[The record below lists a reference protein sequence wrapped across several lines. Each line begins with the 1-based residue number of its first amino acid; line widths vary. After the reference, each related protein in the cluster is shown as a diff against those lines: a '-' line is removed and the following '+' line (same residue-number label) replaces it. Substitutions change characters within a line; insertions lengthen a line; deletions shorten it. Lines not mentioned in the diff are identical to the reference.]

1 MILATTPPFEP
12 LRCVS
17 TLPDVHQNV
26 ARAGSTARVF
36 VQAAR
41 EELRQRHDGGA
52 GGLAVVAAYTDAID
66 HLVEWLFDNATA
78 HYQARN
84 PRLNQRCT
92 LVAQGGYGRGELNIQ
107 SDIDLLFLYPWKVNP
122 YAETIA
128 EIVIPGLYDAG
139 LVVGAA
145 MRNVRECCRL
155 AARDLKVKTALL
167 DARYLCGDR
176 SPYEDF
182 ADLVVE
188 EVWTPNRQ
196 AFFKE
201 KLKESEERHVKHGDS
216 IYLLQPQLKEGLGG
230 LRDLHTALWMAKVRY
245 RVSSFRDLV
254 ALGVLTDRDIDDMDA
269 ALDFLW
275 RVRNGM
281 HFTTGTHQDHL
292 AFDLQDRLATALGF
306 GPGRPGIE
314 AFMRRYYTDATTV
327 HRLGETVIARC
338 VQMTEPV
345 RYTAPPV
352 RSIRDGMRIQGT
364 VLSVTGREVFE
375 DEPASMVEVFA
386 EAQRHGAS
394 LSTGTRELLR
404 ENLALLAAAREAPE
418 VSASFLRVLR
428 GRGHIAESLLEM
440 HKLGVLKTLFPEFA
454 RLEWLIAHDPFHIY
468 TVDHHSL
475 VGVRELEL
483 LREGK
488 FADTLPQLTDVM
500 RELPQPELLL
510 LGMIF
515 HDVGKG
521 HGHDHSGRGARMMSE
536 IADRLGLNEDARAA
550 CVFLVEHHLLLSHL
564 AQQRDIGDDQLV
576 ADFCRTVGSVE
587 NLQRLYVLTY
597 ADMRAVAPGIWNNWR
612 ATLVTELY
620 RRAFEFFEKGV
631 FEPEDRAAR
640 AERVRARVRSVA
652 PPEQRDAIRTFVEQ
666 MPDSY
671 FLSTPEE
678 VMPGHGELRRRFERA
693 EEAGERPA
701 VATQLSAFPERDF
714 TEFAVCTRDRPGLF
728 AMLSGVLAA
737 HGMNILAA
745 RIDTSRDEVAL
756 DAFRVSHEG
765 ADDTVDRDRWERVE
779 HTLREVLAGTR
790 DIEALVTN
798 SSRPSV
804 LTKKRRPVPTRVE
817 FDNAVSGAYTVVDVY
832 AADRVGL
839 LFTIT
844 NCLYHLWMQIH
855 LAKITTMVHEVLD
868 VFYVTDAE
876 GRKVEDPAHLEQIR
890 QELVRALSPAPPA
903 APPAPPGE
911 PVRVASTG

>member
-1 MILATTPPFEP
+1 MILASPPAFEP
-12 LRCVS
+12 LRCIS
-17 TLPDVHQNV
+17 ALPDVRQTV
-26 ARAGSTARVF
+26 SLAGSTARAYVE
-36 VQAAR
+36 AAR
-41 EELRQRHDGGA
+41 EELRQRHEAGA
-52 GGLAVVAAYTDAID
+52 GGLVVVAAYTDAVD
-66 HLVEWLFDNATA
+66 HLVEWLFHNATS
-78 HYQARN
+78 HYQAKN

-92 LVAQGGYGRGELNIQ
+92 LVAQGGYGRGELNIE

-176 SPYEDF
+176 SPYGDFEDR
-182 ADLVVE
+182 VVK
-188 EVWTPNRQ
+188 EVWTPDRQ

-201 KLKESEERHVKHGDS
+201 KLKESEERHVRHGDS

-230 LRDLHTALWMAKVRY
+230 LRDLHTALWMAKVRFK
-245 RVSSFRDLV
+245 VASFRDLV
-254 ALGVLTDRDIDDMDA
+254 ALGVLTDRDIGDMDA

-275 RVRNGM
+275 RVRNAM
-281 HFTTGTHQDHL
+281 HLATGSHQDHL
-292 AFDLQDRLATALGF
+292 TFDLQDRLAPQLGF
-306 GPGRPGIE
+306 GPGRAGVE

-338 VQMTEPV
+338 VQVAEAV
-345 RYTAPPV
+345 RYTAAPV
-352 RSIRDGMRIQGT
+352 RTIRAGMRIQGT
-364 VLSVTGREVFE
+364 VLSVTGRDVFE
-375 DEPASMVEVFA
+375 EEPATMVEVFA

-394 LSTGTRELLR
+394 LSVGTRELLR
-404 ENLALLAAAREAPE
+404 ENLDLLAAVRATPA
-418 VSASFLRVLR
+418 VAASFLRVLR

-454 RLEWLIAHDPFHIY
+454 RLECLIAYDPFHIY

-488 FADTLPQLTDVM
+488 FADSVPQLTDVM
-500 RELPQPELLL
+500 RELPQPELLI

-521 HGHDHSGRGARMMSE
+521 HGHDHSGRGARMMGE
-536 IADRLGLNEDARAA
+536 IADCLGLNEDARAA

-564 AQQRDIGDDQLV
+564 AQQRDISDDQLV

-631 FEPEDRAAR
+631 FGPEDQGAR
-640 AERVRARVRSVA
+640 AERVRARVRAAA
-652 PPEQRDAIRTFVEQ
+652 PPAQQDAIATFVAQ

-678 VMPGHGELRRRFERA
+678 MMLGHGELRRRFEQA
-693 EEAGERPA
+693 ETTGERPA
-701 VATQLSAFPERDF
+701 VATQLIAFPERDF

-728 AMLSGVLAA
+728 AMFSGVLAA

-779 HTLREVLAGTR
+779 HTLRAVLSGTR
-790 DIEALVTN
+790 DIDSLVAS

-804 LTKKRRPVPTRVE
+804 LQKRRRPVLTRVE
-817 FDNAVSGAYTVVDVY
+817 FDNEVSGAYTVIDVY

-844 NCLYHLWMQIH
+844 NCLYHLWLQIH

-876 GRKVEDPAHLEQIR
+876 GRKVEDPAQLERIR
-890 QELVRALSPAPPA
+890 QELVRALSPASPA
-903 APPAPPGE
+903 APSE
-911 PVRVASTG
+911 PVRVASTA

>member
-1 MILATTPPFEP
+1 MILATTPAFEP
-12 LRCVS
+12 LRCIS
-17 TLPDVHQNV
+17 ALPDVRQNV
-26 ARAGSTARVF
+26 SLAGATARGF

-41 EELRQRHDGGA
+41 DELWQRHDGGA
-52 GGLAVVAAYTDAID
+52 GGLGVVAAYTHAID
-66 HLVEWLFDNATA
+66 RLVGWLFDNATS
-78 HYQARN
+78 HYQAKN

-176 SPYEDF
+176 SPYDDF
-182 ADLVVE
+182 EHRVVE
-188 EVWTPNRQ
+188 EVWAPNRQ

-201 KLKESEERHVKHGDS
+201 KLKESEERHARHGDS

-230 LRDLHTALWMAKVRY
+230 LRDLHTALWMAKVRFK
-245 RVSSFRDLV
+245 VSSFRDLV
-254 ALGVLTDRDIDDMDA
+254 ALGVLTDRDIGDMDA

-275 RVRNGM
+275 RVRNAM
-281 HFTTGTHQDHL
+281 HFATGSHQDHL
-292 AFDLQDRLATALGF
+292 TFDLQDRLAVQLGF
-306 GPGRPGIE
+306 GQGRAGVE

-338 VQMTEPV
+338 VQVTEAV
-345 RYTAPPV
+345 RYTAPP
-352 RSIRDGMRIQGT
+352 IRTIREGMRIQGT

-375 DEPASMVEVFA
+375 EEPATMVEVFS

-394 LSTGTRELLR
+394 LSVGTSELLR
-404 ENLALLAAAREAPE
+404 NNLDLLAAARDTPA
-418 VSASFLRVLR
+418 VAASFLRVLR

-440 HKLGVLKTLFPEFA
+440 HKLGVLKTLFPEFG
-454 RLEWLIAHDPFHIY
+454 RIEWLIAHDPFHIY

-475 VGVRELEL
+475 AGVRELEL

-488 FADTLPQLTDVM
+488 FADSVPQLTDVM
-500 RELPQPELLL
+500 RELPQPELLM

-521 HGHDHSGRGARMMSE
+521 HGHDHSGRGADMMGE
-536 IADRLGLNEDARAA
+536 IADRLCLNEDARAA
-550 CVFLVEHHLLLSHL
+550 CVFLVQHHLLLSHL
-564 AQQRDIGDDQLV
+564 AQQRDISDDQLV

-612 ATLVTELY
+612 GTLVTELY

-640 AERVRARVRSVA
+640 AERIRARVRAAA
-652 PPEQRDAIRTFVEQ
+652 PPAQHDGIETFVEQ
-666 MPDSY
+666 MRDSY

-678 VMPGHGELRRRFERA
+678 VMLGHGELRRRFEQA
-693 EEAGERPA
+693 EAGGEQPA
-701 VATQLSAFPERDF
+701 VATQLITFPERDF

-728 AMLSGVLAA
+728 ARLSGVLAA

-745 RIDTSRDEVAL
+745 RIDTSRDDVAL
-756 DAFRVSHEG
+756 DAFRVSHEAG
-765 ADDTVDRDRWERVE
+765 DDAVDRDRWERVE
-779 HTLREVLAGTR
+779 RTLREVLSGAR
-790 DIEALVTN
+790 DVEALVAG

-804 LTKKRRPVPTRVE
+804 LTKQRRPVPTRVE
-817 FDNAVSGAYTVVDVY
+817 FHNDVSAAYTVVDVY

-844 NCLYHLWMQIH
+844 NCLYHLWVQIH
-855 LAKITTMVHEVLD
+855 LAKITTMVNEVLD

-876 GRKVEDPAHLEQIR
+876 GRKLEDPGHLARIR
-890 QELVRALSPAPPA
+890 EELVRALSPAPAPA
-903 APPAPPGE
+903 ASE
-911 PVRVASTG
+911 PVRVASTA